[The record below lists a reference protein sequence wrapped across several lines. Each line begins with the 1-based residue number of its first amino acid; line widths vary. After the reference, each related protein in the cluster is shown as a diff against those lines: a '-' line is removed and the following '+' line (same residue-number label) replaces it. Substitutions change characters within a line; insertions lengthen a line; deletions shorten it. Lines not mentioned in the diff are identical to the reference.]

1 MKDLN
6 CGFKCELTIHACCLW
21 RDSNYM
27 VCLIQSLH
35 IITEGRK
42 KGIFVGHDH
51 FKRSNLYHLS
61 DTILSVVIEEEFH
74 SVVIE
79 FEEFFEL
86 RRNFTSQSWHK
97 QPRCVNLSPKAVR

>member
-1 MKDLN
+1 MNHLYS
-6 CGFKCELTIHACCLW
+6 GFECELTIHACCLSSP
-21 RDSNYM
+21 SNFIIHL
-27 VCLIQSLH
+27 VQSLH

-51 FKRSNLYHLS
+51 FKRFNLYHLS